1 MFFLNPKGQVS
12 YTLNSYGAN
21 MRIISLS
28 VDGIFQ
34 ASHHGLY
41 DWLAG
46 QDADVICLQDLRAQ
60 EPEIADRD
68 EFYLDGYFNYFF
80 DSPKP
85 HTNGVAIYTR
95 QAPKAIVFGFGLP
108 CGEDM
113 DGRYLQA
120 DFDNIS
126 IGSLLAPTGVAG
138 EPSQEVKDRFFTELQ
153 AHLDKVTRKK
163 RRYIICGNWQIAHQ
177 SFDLQSP
184 DAHLAESGYLP
195 HERQWLDQLYNEVGY
210 EDAFRRGNSDHDEF
224 SWWPAG
230 VMERGDGWRT
240 DLQVVSKDLAR
251 YVEYAV
257 IYKANGFSSHAPVI
271 VDYDIEQL

>member
-1 MFFLNPKGQVS
+1 
-12 YTLNSYGAN
+12 

-34 ASHHGLY
+34 ASHRGLY
-41 DWLAG
+41 EWLAG

-60 EPEIADRD
+60 EPELADKD
-68 EFYLDGYFNYFF
+68 EFMLDGYFSYFF

-120 DFDNIS
+120 DFDKIS
-126 IGSLLAPTGVAG
+126 VGSLLAPSGTGG
-138 EPSQEVKDRFFTELQ
+138 DHDQQIKDRFFSELQ
-153 AHLDKVTRKK
+153 SHLDKVTRKK
-163 RRYIICGNWQIAHQ
+163 RRYIICGNWQMAHKPD
-177 SFDLQSP
+177 DLQNP
-184 DAHLAESGYLP
+184 EKHGAESGFLP
-195 HERQWLDQLYNEVGY
+195 HERQWLDQIYNEVGY
-210 EDAFRRGNSDHDEF
+210 ADAFRRGNTDADEF

-230 VMERGDGWRT
+230 VMEQGDGWRT
-240 DLQVVSKDLAR
+240 DLQVISKDLAHQ
-251 YVEYAV
+251 VEYAV
-257 IYKANGFSSHAPVI
+257 MYKANAFSSHTPVI
-271 VDYDIEQL
+271 VDYDIEAL

>member
-1 MFFLNPKGQVS
+1 
-12 YTLNSYGAN
+12 

-34 ASHHGLY
+34 ASHRGLY
-41 DWLAG
+41 DWLAS

-60 EPEIADRD
+60 EPEVADRE
-68 EFYLDGYFNYFF
+68 EFSLDGYFAYFF

-95 QAPKAIVFGFGLP
+95 RAPKAIVFGFGLP
-108 CGEDM
+108 CGTDM

-126 IGSLLAPTGVAG
+126 VGSLLAPPALVG
-138 EPSQEVKDRFFTELQ
+138 EDSQRQKDQFFQELQ
-153 AHLDKVTRKK
+153 AHLEKVTRKK
-163 RRYIICGNWQIAHQ
+163 RRYIICGNWQIAHTD
-177 SFDLQSP
+177 SDVKNAE
-184 DAHLAESGYLP
+184 AHLGESGFLP
-195 HERQWLDQLYNEVGY
+195 HERQWLDQLYRDVGY
-210 EDAFRRGNSDHDEF
+210 ADAFRRGNTDEDEF

-230 VMERGDGWRT
+230 VVGRGDGWRT

-251 YVEYAV
+251 TVEYAV
-257 IYKANGFSSHAPVI
+257 MYKANAFSSHTPVI
-271 VDYDIEQL
+271 VDYDIEEL

>member
-1 MFFLNPKGQVS
+1 
-12 YTLNSYGAN
+12 

-34 ASHHGLY
+34 ASHRGLY
-41 DWLAG
+41 EWLAN

-68 EFYLDGYFNYFF
+68 EFMLDGYFSYFF

-108 CGEDM
+108 CGLDM

-120 DFDNIS
+120 DFDHIS
-126 IGSLLAPTGVAG
+126 IGSLMAPGAVAG
-138 EPSQEVKDRFFTELQ
+138 EASQEAKDQFYRELQ

-163 RRYIICGNWQIAHQ
+163 RRYIICGNWEMAH
-177 SFDLQSP
+177 SEIDLENP
-184 DAHLAESGYLP
+184 EAHLGESGFLP
-195 HERQWLDQLYNEVGY
+195 HERQWLDQLYNQVGY
-210 EDAFRRGNSDHDEF
+210 ADAFRRGNTDRDEF
-224 SWWPAG
+224 SWWPSG
-230 VMERGDGWRT
+230 VLQRGDGWRT
-240 DLQVVSKDLAR
+240 DLQVVSKDLAKL
-251 YVEYAV
+251 VEYAV
-257 IYKANGFSSHAPVI
+257 VYKANAFSSHAPVI
-271 VDYDIEQL
+271 VDYDIEEL

>member
-1 MFFLNPKGQVS
+1 
-12 YTLNSYGAN
+12 

-34 ASHHGLY
+34 ASHRGLFE
-41 DWLAG
+41 WLAS

-68 EFYLDGYFNYFF
+68 EFYLEGYFSYYF

-108 CGEDM
+108 CGVDM

-120 DFDNIS
+120 DFEHIS
-126 IGSLLAPTGVAG
+126 VGSLLAPPGVVG
-138 EPSQEVKDRFFTELQ
+138 EPSQEIKDRFFTELQ
-153 AHLDKVTRKK
+153 AHLDKVTRKR
-163 RRYIICGNWQIAHQ
+163 RRYIICGNWQIAHKPVDIQ
-177 SFDLQSP
+177 NAAS
-184 DAHLAESGYLP
+184 HNGESGFLS
-195 HERQWLDQLYNEVGY
+195 HERHWLDQIYDEVGY
-210 EDAFRRGNSDHDEF
+210 ADAFRLGNTDSDEF

-230 VMERGDGWRT
+230 VMEQGDGWRT
-240 DLQVVSKDLAR
+240 DLHVVSKDLAR
-251 YVEYAV
+251 TVQYAV
-257 IYKANGFSSHAPVI
+257 MYKVNAFSSHAPVM
-271 VDYDIEQL
+271 VDYDIEEL

>member
-1 MFFLNPKGQVS
+1 
-12 YTLNSYGAN
+12 

-34 ASHHGLY
+34 SSHRGLY
-41 DWLAG
+41 DWLAS

-60 EPEIADRD
+60 EPEIADRE
-68 EFYLDGYFNYFF
+68 EFSLDGYFSYFF

-85 HTNGVAIYTR
+85 HVNGVAIYTR

-108 CGEDM
+108 CGIDM

-126 IGSLLAPTGVAG
+126 IGSLLAPAAVAG
-138 EPSQEVKDRFFTELQ
+138 EQDQRQKDQFFQELQ
-153 AHLDKVTRKK
+153 AHLEKITRKK
-163 RRYIICGNWQIAHQ
+163 RRYIICGNWQIAHT
-177 SFDLQSP
+177 DTDVKNP
-184 DAHLAESGYLP
+184 GAHLGESGFLP
-195 HERQWLDQLYNEVGY
+195 HERQWLDQLYREVGY
-210 EDAFRRGNSDHDEF
+210 ADAFRRGNTDDDEF

-230 VMERGDGWRT
+230 VLERGDGWRT

-251 YVEYAV
+251 TVEYAV
-257 IYKANGFSSHAPVI
+257 MYKANSFSSHTPVI
-271 VDYDIEQL
+271 VDYDIDQL